1 MTAGRLQLDREAFL
15 ARYWQREPL
24 LIREAIPAFK
34 PPLDAAEL
42 AGLALEAGVESRL
55 IEYRDQEWLLQH
67 GPFTE
72 ADFNRDAPWTL
83 LVQAVDHYVDE
94 VAGLRRLVD
103 FLPQWLMDDVMVSYA
118 VDGGS
123 VGPHYDNYDV
133 FLLQG
138 EGRRHWRVGQ
148 ACDSRSALLPHRE
161 LRILRDFD
169 CQQEFLL
176 EPGDML
182 YLPPGQA
189 HWGIAQGECT
199 TFSIGL
205 RAPRINDL
213 LSRWADQMLEGLAP
227 DLFYRDRQIE
237 PVSRAGEIRPRDLQ
251 QVAERLRVTLADLD
265 RQGDNRWF
273 GEVVT
278 EPRYD
283 VPVEDGELANQRA
296 LLAGGACQV
305 ELDAAGRVAW
315 QETSAGV
322 AVFANGQAQEF
333 AATVLPWLVQLCG
346 QWRLEGQALAAAL
359 AQPDGSQLLDYL
371 LTTGCIY
378 VE

>member
-55 IEYRDQEWLLQH
+55 IEYRDQQWLLQH

-161 LRILRDFD
+161 LRILREGKHRKFRETIEQVTYNAQYGLGRGQDIQYVTERAVFRATP
-169 CQQEFLL
+169 EGLL
-176 EPGDML
+176 LTEIAPGIEIERDIL
-182 YLPPGQA
+182 A
-189 HWGIAQGECT
+189 HMA
-199 TFSIGL
+199 F
-205 RAPRINDL
+205 APIIPEAGPKLMDARLFRPEL
-213 LSRWADQMLEGLAP
+213 LS
-227 DLFYRDRQIE
+227 
-237 PVSRAGEIRPRDLQ
+237 
-251 QVAERLRVTLADLD
+251 
-265 RQGDNRWF
+265 
-273 GEVVT
+273 
-278 EPRYD
+278 
-283 VPVEDGELANQRA
+283 
-296 LLAGGACQV
+296 
-305 ELDAAGRVAW
+305 AAGV
-315 QETSAGV
+315 G
-322 AVFANGQAQEF
+322 
-333 AATVLPWLVQLCG
+333 
-346 QWRLEGQALAAAL
+346 
-359 AQPDGSQLLDYL
+359 
-371 LTTGCIY
+371 
-378 VE
+378 